1 MNKEILKK
9 IEVLE
14 SGKLILIL
22 ENKGQS
28 YYQFV
33 YREAAG
39 VYWNPSLNGF
49 ISTEPKDWSYSK
61 WFSHIVEVVNKTG
74 IQLALSDNTEWIGLD
89 SSDKEIILTEYSDQS

>member
-1 MNKEILKK
+1 VKKEIVKK

-14 SGKLILIL
+14 SGELILIL

-28 YYQFV
+28 SYQFV

-49 ISTEPKDWSYSK
+49 ITTEPKDWSYSK
-61 WFSHIVEVVNKTG
+61 WFSHIVEVVNQTG
-74 IQLALSDNTEWIGLD
+74 IQLALSDKTEWIGLD
-89 SSDKEIILTEYSDQS
+89 SSDKEIILTEYSIQS